1 MKCTPYN
8 PLDQLASTETVRL
21 ITAAAKTA
29 PYCKGDPIAVYR
41 EAMQA
46 TRKHSHIGTVQR
58 VGAPALTGDI
68 ATMYMYTM
76 DSDFYKALNREL
88 RLSYGDEDA
97 THNCA
102 EHFLPYTK
110 LMVAALG
117 KLPPL
122 VQAKLWRG
130 IPDKSYKECMG
141 KNQAGDDVKVDDIV
155 TWTSGDESGGQAVAR
170 TAFQIFAGSGV
181 SINAYSAF
189 PTEGEVIIPP
199 GSKFRV
205 EKFTDGKKGVVEVR
219 MHRKDATNC
228 RPKITC
234 KVARV
239 APVDCIR

>member
-1 MKCTPYN
+1 
-8 PLDQLASTETVRL
+8 
-21 ITAAAKTA
+21 
-29 PYCKGDPIAVYR
+29 
-41 EAMQA
+41 
-46 TRKHSHIGTVQR
+46 
-58 VGAPALTGDI
+58 
-68 ATMYMYTM
+68 M

-122 VQAKLWRG
+122 VQAKLLRG

-141 KNQAGDDVKVDDIV
+141 KNQAGDDVKLDDIV
-155 TWTSGDESGGQAVAR
+155 TWTSFTSCSTSPKELQSESFLGDESGGQAVAR
-170 TAFQIFAGSGV
+170 TAFQIFAGSGA

-219 MHRKDATNC
+219 MRQIADQRSPARWRELPPSIVFAET
-228 RPKITC
+228 TC
-234 KVARV
+234 KRGEHS
-239 APVDCIR
+239 